1 MPSLF
6 VRRGRKPGEEQEGR
20 GAEELV
26 QGRKRRP
33 GRAWWAEEEFIMPTS
48 VINEILSF
56 CPQGTIAS
64 GDIMALEDYK
74 NDVQRLRGH
83 QPGIARRELEN
94 MALRQSS
101 FVAAG
106 LAQFVAK
113 RYAPG
118 VRDDADL
125 DALETAITAAITAL
139 IAASNAQTATR
150 LATKRTIGGVA
161 FDGSANIHHY
171 ATCSTAAATAAKT
184 VALSGFALATGA
196 RVLVKFTVTNSAA
209 NPTLDVNGTGA
220 KPIQYRGAAIAAG
233 TLAANRTYEFV
244 YTGAQYELVGDVD
257 TNTTYSLATASNDGL
272 MAKGDKGKLD
282 GIAVGAEVNQNA
294 FGNILVGSTTIAA
307 DTKTDTLTFV
317 AGTNVTLTPDAT
329 NDKLT
334 IAAKDT
340 TYAAA
345 TQSVAGLMSAADKK
359 SVDYCEALRLSMI
372 GVPRYWRSTT
382 LPANHV
388 WANGDLVLFSDW
400 PELKKVY
407 DGGGFTGMLL
417 AYNAAS
423 ATIAANLG
431 KWRPNA
437 ANPTGLYVP
446 KLSDQFFR
454 AWTGGGDGLAGI
466 YNAPGLPEIGG
477 HFAPRVLVQGGL
489 TNAGVALEHLS
500 GVFHDG
506 RPDTTETA
514 PILATEGTY
523 QVPAWNIKMLASRYN
538 PIYSASDTVMP
549 ESVNLPVCLYLG
561 LHT

>member
-1 MPSLF
+1 MPFLF

-26 QGRKRRP
+26 QGRKRRH

-139 IAASNAQTATR
+139 ISASNAQTATR

-317 AGTNVTLTPDAT
+317 AGTNVTLTPDAA

-372 GVPRYWRSTT
+372 GVPRYWRSTS

-417 AYNAAS
+417 AYNATS

-454 AWTGGGDGLAGI
+454 AWTLGAGREAGSWATDQMRAITGVGAEGLADTAANLTGAFFSNYAVKVGGFVGI
-466 YNAPGLPEIGG
+466 TDISAGYACANG
-477 HFAPRVLVQGGL
+477 FDSSRVVPTGPVTVPPHVWQ
-489 TNAGVALEHLS
+489 
-500 GVFHDG
+500 
-506 RPDTTETA
+506 
-514 PILATEGTY
+514 PI
-523 QVPAWNIKMLASRYN
+523 I
-538 PIYSASDTVMP
+538 
-549 ESVNLPVCLYLG
+549 LYLG
-561 LHT
+561 NPA